1 LECGVEAYLEFIG
14 VTPSPGSYTYN
25 VSSSMQNQTAVYSF
39 LLLLTDYSGVSDPLT
54 GSLTLDFGLDPFPT
68 VPFPVEITGLDLTLH
83 TFNFFGGPTGPIN
96 MHLLNTPPLPAPQF
110 LLYDPDS
117 GFIEPMAGND
127 GIAVEVDYAFATDEP
142 TTVWLRGNLT
152 ASSKTFVIG
161 ADADLPFLPVPGLA
175 PAAVTVLL
183 LAIAG
188 TGFLMLRRLRQR
200 PARAS

>member
-1 LECGVEAYLEFIG
+1 M
-14 VTPSPGSYTYN
+14 P
-25 VSSSMQNQTAVYSF
+25 
-39 LLLLTDYSGVSDPLT
+39 DPLT
-54 GSLTLDFGLDPFPT
+54 GSLTLNFVPDPFPT
-68 VPFPVEITGLDLTLH
+68 EPFPVEITGLDLDLH
-83 TFNFFGGPTGPIN
+83 TFNFFGGPTDTIN

-117 GFIEPMAGND
+117 GNIEPMAGND

-142 TTVWLRGNLT
+142 TTVWLRGNLK
-152 ASSKTFVIG
+152 ASSKTFLIG

-188 TGFLMLRRLRQR
+188 TGLLMLRRLRQR